1 MQRFRL
7 SLIAGMLLVMF
18 GLVPAAS
25 AEDARCFA
33 ETSRCFSGR
42 FETYWNRNGDLPV
55 FGLPLT
61 TTASEL
67 NRDAGKYYRTQWFER
82 NRFEIH
88 PENAAPYDVLL
99 GRLGDDRLRQLG
111 VNWRSRPR
119 ESGPKTGCLWFAET
133 GRNVCNQSGSTGF
146 ASYWQAHGLQDPRLD
161 AYGRS
166 LALFGLPLTDARMEK
181 NASGDNV
188 LTQWFERAR
197 FEWHPSNPA
206 DFKVL
211 LGLLGT
217 ELRADVDRV
226 DKRVATRP
234 MRLLIPSISMD
245 APLMGIG
252 LDESRRPIVPRHDV
266 AWYADS
272 AVPGEGSNVILWGH
286 VLRFQATPNIPAP
299 FARVSELKLG
309 AELTLV
315 SADNKRRRYRVTQQV
330 QVKPNAL
337 DYLRPTTSERITLV
351 SCIGERVVNNG
362 VVSLD
367 KRLITIAEPI
377 R

>member
-7 SLIAGMLLVMF
+7 SLIVGLLVVMF
-18 GLVPAAS
+18 GRVPAAG
-25 AEDARCFA
+25 AEDARCFP
-33 ETSRCFSGR
+33 ETRHCFSGR
-42 FETYWNRNGDLPV
+42 FETYWDRNGALAV

-61 TTASEL
+61 TTADEL

-82 NRFEIH
+82 NRFEVH

-119 ESGPKTGCLWFAET
+119 ESGAKAGCLWFEQT
-133 GRNVCNQSGSTGF
+133 GRNVCNQNGSAGF
-146 ASYWQAHGLQDPRLD
+146 ASYWRAHGLQDPRLD
-161 AYGRS
+161 TYGRS

-181 NASGDNV
+181 NASGDTV

-197 FEWHPSNPA
+197 FEWHPDNPA
-206 DFKVL
+206 EFKVL
-211 LGLLGT
+211 LGLLGS
-217 ELRADVDRV
+217 ELRADADRQ
-226 DKRVATRP
+226 DKRAATRP
-234 MRLLIPSISMD
+234 ARIMIPAIGMD

-252 LDESRRPIVPRHDV
+252 LDEGRRPIVPRHDV
-266 AWYADS
+266 AWYSDS
-272 AVPGEGSNVILWGH
+272 AVPGDGSNIILWGH
-286 VLRFQATPNIPAP
+286 VLRFLATPDIPAP
-299 FARVSELKLG
+299 FARVRELRPG
-309 AELTLV
+309 AEIILV

-337 DYLRPTTSERITLV
+337 DYLRPTTDERITLV
-351 SCIGERVVNNG
+351 SCIGDRVVNNG

-367 KRLITIAEPI
+367 QRLITIAEPI